1 MIFIVMVSLALLVIG
16 ASSLLYDLTHK
27 GNGLQD
33 VPEKIPMPKRNSK
46 RWHLSVIFSYLD
58 TYDIM

>member
-46 RWHLSVIFSYLD
+46 R
-58 TYDIM
+58 